1 MPKSVWIDT
10 DLAMGVGNP
19 QDGYADVDDAFA
31 LVQLFK
37 APNLD
42 LVGISTVFGNTDV
55 ATATQLAQQ
64 MSERFGK
71 NRPVYQGAAQAI
83 DLAHVESNPAVEALA
98 LALNEQ
104 PLDILAIGPATN
116 LGLLLL
122 LYPKLASRMASVTLV
137 AGRRQAGQKFIVG
150 MRHDPPFPD
159 LNFDLDNHAFR
170 VLIQSGV
177 PMVLH
182 PFEISHKVWITEADL
197 DRLAQGDEA
206 CAYLAQHSRAWLAQW
221 IPYGCEG
228 FNPFDVLASSYL
240 VDPRGFE
247 VDRLSVRFEI
257 HRDDT
262 RPGQPAFKHV
272 LLLNDSQPGLR
283 TLTYC
288 HTPPPDYKERLMR
301 QLLEN

>member
-10 DLAMGVGNP
+10 DLAIGVGNP

-31 LVQLFK
+31 LLQLFK
-37 APNLD
+37 APHIEV
-42 LVGISTVFGNTDV
+42 VGISTVFGNTDV
-55 ATATQLAQQ
+55 ETATKLAQQ
-64 MSERFGK
+64 MSARFG
-71 NRPVYQGAAQAI
+71 NHCPVHQGAASGI
-83 DLAHVESNPAVEALA
+83 DLAQVETNPAVEALA

-122 LYPKLASRMASVTLV
+122 LYPKLASRMATVTLV
-137 AGRRQAGQKFIVG
+137 AGRRQAGQRFIVG

-206 CAYLAQHSRAWLAQW
+206 CTFLAEHSRKWLEQW
-221 IPYGCEG
+221 RPYGCEG

-240 VDPRGFE
+240 VDPSGF
-247 VDRLSVRFEI
+247 DWDLLPVRFEI
-257 HRDDT
+257 HADDT
-262 RPGQPAFKHV
+262 KPKQKAFKRF
-272 LLLNDSQPGLR
+272 LLLNESQPGLR
-283 TLTYC
+283 RLKYC
-288 HTPPPDYKERLMR
+288 HTPPPQYKEWLMT
-301 QLLEN
+301 QLLGE